1 MQNFIYILITCLIL
15 VMWFLW
21 RVYGKILLN
30 REVRVKHI
38 GDVDHQS
45 IGNLKYSKDTI
56 EVRFIRN
63 TKLFS
68 LDQIVKIKAYSL
80 ATWGLEEIEQIE
92 IYFDNANRIIF
103 DGSLKEHR
111 DFIEMIIS
119 KLGISDVTLRWGRLP
134 HLGDKENRDTI
145 FDKEK
150 STGKPLSF

>member
-30 REVRVKHI
+30 REVRISHI
-38 GDVDHQS
+38 GDVDPHS

-56 EVRFIRN
+56 EVRFTRN

-80 ATWGLEEIEQIE
+80 TTWGLEQFEQIE
-92 IYFDNANRIIF
+92 INFDNANRIIF

-111 DFIEMIIS
+111 DFIEVIIS
-119 KLGISDVTLRWGRLP
+119 KLDISAVTLRWGRLP

-150 STGKPLSF
+150 SNGKPLSF